1 MSALAIRRLSCGA
14 KAEGISMPE
23 PTDLTGAGERR
34 NNDRRAAAQPFAGE
48 DRRTGERRSG
58 KDRRGAPRV

>member
-1 MSALAIRRLSCGA
+1 MSALAIRRQSCGA
-14 KAEGISMPE
+14 KAEGIIMPE

-34 NNDRRAAAQPFAGE
+34 NDDPRAAAQPFAGD
-48 DRRTGERRSG
+48 DRRKGERRSG

>member
-1 MSALAIRRLSCGA
+1 MAIRRQSCGA
-14 KAEGISMPE
+14 KAEGTDMPG
-23 PTDLTGAGERR
+23 PTDQTGAGERR
-34 NNDRRAAAQPFAGE
+34 SDDRRAAAQPFAGQ

>member
-1 MSALAIRRLSCGA
+1 
-14 KAEGISMPE
+14 MPE